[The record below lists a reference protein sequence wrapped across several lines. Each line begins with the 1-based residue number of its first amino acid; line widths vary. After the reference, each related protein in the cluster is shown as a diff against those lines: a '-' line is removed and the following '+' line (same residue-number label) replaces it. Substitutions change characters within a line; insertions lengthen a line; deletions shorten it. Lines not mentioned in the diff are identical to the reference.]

1 MDPRKAVSL
10 LGGGLVFLSVS
21 TAQQGCVSKSGKG
34 DFVFVSAGTKHNL
47 SVSDDGPM
55 ELLFVLDRPGA
66 DGWFRGAHERLF
78 SQGIPLTVENC
89 NEMGQRYDYV
99 CVE

>member
-10 LGGGLVFLSVS
+10 LGGG
-21 TAQQGCVSKSGKG
+21 
-34 DFVFVSAGTKHNL
+34 FVFL

-66 DGWFRGAHERLF
+66 DGWFRGAHETFF

-89 NEMGQRYDYV
+89 NKMGQRYDYV